1 MILGN
6 AAWGFRETPLEKQLE
21 ITEAMGLSLL
31 ELSIGNSPADALR
44 LDATDK
50 DMQKVKEMFKQRGVD
65 LLCGS
70 TGNDFTGEDA
80 ESCRES
86 ANSVCMAI
94 DMAAKMGIK
103 YLRIFAGFSPVAEV
117 VGPRWDTMIECIDI
131 VAKHAREKGVALAIE
146 THGGVEKKSE
156 TECRHFHSTS
166 TEPKA
171 LEKLLAE
178 IPEDVGINFDPANL
192 NAVGYE
198 KPEEVFEKISGRVN
212 YIHLKDFAPIEGS
225 EYLTPAACG
234 EGPVDWRALMDSLK
248 NYEGPALIE
257 YENTFDAEDGFKRSL
272 TFLKSLA

>member
-6 AAWGFRETPLEKQLE
+6 AAWGFRETPLEKQLK

-31 ELSIGNSPADALR
+31 ELSMGNSSADSLR
-44 LDATDK
+44 LDASNEEMK
-50 DMQKVKEMFKQRGVD
+50 KVREMFKQHGVD

-80 ESCRES
+80 ESCRED
-86 ANSVCMAI
+86 AKNVCKAI
-94 DMAAKMGIK
+94 DVAAEMGIK
-103 YLRIFAGFSPVAEV
+103 YLRIFAGFSPVDEV
-117 VGPRWDTMIECIDI
+117 VGCRWNTMIECINI
-131 VAKHAREKGVALAIE
+131 VAEHAREKEVALSIE

-166 TEPKA
+166 TEEKA
-171 LEKLLAE
+171 LEKLLEE
-178 IPEDVGINFDPANL
+178 IPKDVGINFDPANL

-198 KPEEVFEKISGRVN
+198 KPEEVYRKISDRVN

-234 EGPVDWRALMDSLK
+234 EGPVDWKSLMDALK
-248 NYEGPALIE
+248 SYDGPALIE
-257 YENTFDAEDGFKRSL
+257 YENTSDAEDGFKRSL
-272 TFLKSLA
+272 EFLKKFL